1 MNNKTSIISVLN
13 PAKKIAGILK
23 LGLLMFGLLF
33 LQPAVAQQ
41 KIDLQTAVKMAVANN
56 PLVKANKSKV
66 KQAQAKTEQVKTSF
80 LPQLNALSKYFYTNN
95 TPNFYPLLG
104 KQVPVMNNNT
114 PTGDYIIMHPMAPYP
129 DLDRDIMTNDLNLI
143 YPIYTG
149 HKRESA
155 LKMTQK
161 LQEAYKNNVQESEAD
176 VGYQVKSLFYNYLM
190 LNAVIDVYQDV
201 LKQLNAHMNLA
212 KEAYKQGVR
221 SEFDIINFESK
232 IEEFKTKIIEFEGKR
247 DVVKTAME
255 RLIGIPDGQEVDFVG
270 DINKLYQ
277 KDLMTQMAS
286 TEDLVANNSKIKFLN
301 GMQSVLDEKI
311 NMTKAADLPVLFAF
325 GNYHIYHGMD
335 FPPFDK
341 TWRNGYA
348 VGVGLKMNLFNGNK
362 SRYQIDE
369 TRAKQ
374 EELEQYKDGL
384 RLKLHIEHEKVKE
397 QIKSLEAQ
405 KKSMETHLKVAQKA
419 YEIAQTAYK
428 NGVITNIELNDV
440 QLRLAK
446 VRIGIL
452 KTEKEILA
460 QKAYLKMLEGQI
472 E

>member
-1 MNNKTSIISVLN
+1 MNNKTSIISALN
-13 PAKKIAGILK
+13 PVKKIAGILK

-33 LQPAVAQQ
+33 LQTAVAQQ

-56 PLVKANKSKV
+56 PLVKANESKV

-80 LPQLNALSKYFYTNN
+80 LPQLNVLSKYFYTNN

-129 DLDRDIMTNDLNLI
+129 DLDRDVMTNDMNLI

-161 LQEAYKNNVQESEAD
+161 LQEAYKNNVQESQAD
-176 VGYQVKSLFYNYLM
+176 AGYQVKSLFYNYLM
-190 LNAVIDVYQDV
+190 LNAVIDVYKDV

-255 RLIGIPDGQEVDFVG
+255 RLIGIPDGQDVEFIG
-270 DINKLYQ
+270 DINQLYQ

-311 NMTKAADLPVLFAF
+311 NMTNADDLPVLFAF
-325 GNYHIYHGMD
+325 GN
-335 FPPFDK
+335 
-341 TWRNGYA
+341 
-348 VGVGLKMNLFNGNK
+348 
-362 SRYQIDE
+362 
-369 TRAKQ
+369 
-374 EELEQYKDGL
+374 
-384 RLKLHIEHEKVKE
+384 
-397 QIKSLEAQ
+397 
-405 KKSMETHLKVAQKA
+405 
-419 YEIAQTAYK
+419 
-428 NGVITNIELNDV
+428 
-440 QLRLAK
+440 
-446 VRIGIL
+446 
-452 KTEKEILA
+452 
-460 QKAYLKMLEGQI
+460 
-472 E
+472 